1 MYLRGCWNL
10 IKIYIKCS
18 GSNDINI
25 CQIAKQYDNVVDFV
39 ECADGF
45 YNKNCSGICGVC
57 VNDEV
62 CEKTNG
68 ICENG
73 CKTNFQGPL
82 CQGILPTTY

>member
-1 MYLRGCWNL
+1 M
-10 IKIYIKCS
+10 
-18 GSNDINI
+18 
-25 CQIAKQYDNVVDFV
+25 DFV

-45 YNKNCSGICGVC
+45 YNKNCSGICGAC

>member
-1 MYLRGCWNL
+1 M
-10 IKIYIKCS
+10 
-18 GSNDINI
+18 
-25 CQIAKQYDNVVDFV
+25 DFV

-82 CQGILPTTY
+82 CQGILPTTYSRWNPTPIFFFFGSLMYDFWNIILLFNEGYK